1 MSWIP
6 HVYILCNPK
15 YETTRYEFLIRH
27 LPSRGIPEDHI
38 HFVYGLWGSDI
49 TTELMQRVYEPFK
62 HRFGIKH
69 NLSLQSVSLSRG
81 EISLMLTFH
90 EAVRQILL
98 AGHERVIVFESDVT
112 LREDFMNRLKTVLE
126 GLVDGRAWDYVS
138 LSEGIGTR
146 PTGHDASYFGEQKL
160 YPPPHQWVFRCCDSM
175 LLRRTFLEKVWH
187 TFIPFREC
195 LDWEMNVQLMIHRGV
210 ALWADPPL
218 VEPGTGRWKMQSSL
232 PT

>member
-1 MSWIP
+1 M
-6 HVYILCNPK
+6 HK
-15 YETTRYEFLIRH
+15 
-27 LPSRGIPEDHI
+27 
-38 HFVYGLWGSDI
+38 
-49 TTELMQRVYEPFK
+49 VYEPFK

-69 NLSLQSVSLSRG
+69 NLSLQSPGLSRG

-90 EAVRQILL
+90 EAMRQILE

-112 LREDFMNRLKTVLE
+112 LREDFLDRLKTVLE
-126 GLVDGRAWDYVS
+126 GLLVGEWDYVS

-146 PTGHDASYFGEQKL
+146 PTGHDKSYYGEQKL

-175 LLRRTFLEKVWH
+175 LLRRRFLEKVWQ